1 MRTLA
6 IDLGTKR
13 IGVAMSDAGGK
24 WASPVEVLVVT
35 DPDQAIAPIVAL
47 VLKED
52 AERIVVGLPLNMDD
66 SIGPQARSVLV
77 WSGKLQRSISK
88 PISIVFVDERL
99 SSFDAEQRL
108 IDVKRAG
115 GKMTRKDKKQS
126 LDAVAAAGFLQ
137 AFLDGQLAPLP
148 FQPSPV

>member
-13 IGVAMSDAGGK
+13 IGIAMSDAGGK
-24 WASPVEVLVVT
+24 WATPIQVLTVS
-35 DPDQAIAPIVAL
+35 DPGHALQPIALIVQTES
-47 VLKED
+47 V
-52 AERIVVGLPLNMDD
+52 ERIVVGLPLNMDN
-66 SIGPQARSVLV
+66 SIGPQARAVLA
-77 WSGKLQRSISK
+77 WAGKLQKLTSI
-88 PISIVFVDERL
+88 PLVFVDERL
-99 SSFDAEQRL
+99 SSFDAEQKL
-108 IDVKRAG
+108 IEIKRAG

-148 FQPSPV
+148 VEPIQP

>member
-24 WASPVEVLVVT
+24 WASPLEVLFVT
-35 DPDQAIAPIVAL
+35 DPDQAIAPV
-47 VLKED
+47 VVMVVKED
-52 AERIVVGLPLNMDD
+52 VERIVIGLPLNMDD

-77 WSGKLQRSISK
+77 WSGKLQRAIGK
-88 PISIVFVDERL
+88 PIPIVFVDERL

-137 AFLDGQLAPLP
+137 AFLDGQLTPLP
-148 FQPSPV
+148 FQPPPA